1 MTDFFAGPE
10 YTGAP
15 FVLFGTAHLIGLAL
29 VALANVA
36 LFYVRDHAGEKAR
49 RNIRYGLAALLVVNE
64 MAWHLWNWAT
74 GQWTVQTM
82 LPLHLCSVLV
92 WLSAY
97 MLVTKNRT
105 IYEFA
110 YLLGIAGALQALLT
124 PDAGIYG
131 FPHFRFFQV
140 ILSHGAIVTAAL
152 YMTIVEGFRPTWA
165 SVRRVLV
172 GSYLYML
179 NVWVINDLLG
189 SNYLFIAHKP
199 ETASLLDV
207 LPAWPGYIPIIIALG
222 VSFILL
228 FYLPFAIKDA
238 RYKTQTRQ
246 KIGNHRLR
254 AD

>member
-1 MTDFFAGPE
+1 MGNFFAKDW
-10 YTGAP
+10 TGAP
-15 FVLFGTAHLIGLAL
+15 FKLFGTAHLIALAL

-36 LFYVRDHAGEKAR
+36 LLYVRDHAGATAR
-49 RNIRYGLAALLVVNE
+49 RNIRYGLAILLIINE
-64 MAWHLWNWAT
+64 FAWHLWNWTT

-82 LPLHLCSVLV
+82 LPLHLCSALV

-97 MLVTKNRT
+97 MLITKNRT

-172 GSYLYML
+172 GSYLYLL
-179 NVWVINDLLG
+179 NVWVINDLIG

-207 LPAWPGYIPIIIALG
+207 LPPWPGYIPIILALA
-222 VSFILL
+222 VFFILL
-228 FYLPFAIKDA
+228 FYLPFAIKDKRTGPKHA
-238 RYKTQTRQ
+238 
-246 KIGNHRLR
+246 
-254 AD
+254 